1 MVLEACTLIEC
12 EHMPVPMPVGC
23 CTICTA
29 KASKKPRRK
38 AYVRHKHET
47 LLASGRAFTNHRLA
61 MWYPYG
67 TDMPILE
74 GVVHVCGGWS
84 ATHIE
89 NLLKGNRFLHTVEF
103 APAQKPTVQ
112 KYLQLFASQPGG
124 AVGIVLKARR

>member
-1 MVLEACTLIEC
+1 
-12 EHMPVPMPVGC
+12 
-23 CTICTA
+23 
-29 KASKKPRRK
+29 
-38 AYVRHKHET
+38 
-47 LLASGRAFTNHRLA
+47 